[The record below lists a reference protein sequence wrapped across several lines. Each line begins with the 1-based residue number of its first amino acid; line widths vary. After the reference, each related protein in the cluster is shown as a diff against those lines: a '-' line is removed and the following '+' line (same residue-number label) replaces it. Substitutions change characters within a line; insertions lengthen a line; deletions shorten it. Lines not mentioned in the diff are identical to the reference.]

1 MVAVDGGR
9 SRCKR
14 VTLMNADPDI
24 LAALRTIAAGADKP
38 RLSQVRKQ
46 HSEATARRFETQ
58 MELLAD
64 EVEELVPRNHPLF
77 ESVVLLTVI
86 RKMERVE
93 PEFNSYL
100 DDGFPE
106 GF

>member
-1 MVAVDGGR
+1 
-9 SRCKR
+9 
-14 VTLMNADPDI
+14 
-24 LAALRTIAAGADKP
+24 
-38 RLSQVRKQ
+38 
-46 HSEATARRFETQ
+46 